1 LVAAGNLPEALELAG
16 RLERLGS
23 YGIDLR
29 LPLIDAAVE
38 ANLAAGRVTEAERLA
53 VQVAEAAPD
62 HPLRQRVQ
70 ARLLVARGDDADAL
84 ALLHG
89 AVEGFV
95 RTGHR
100 QDEWH
105 TRRLLARSLHNLGRR
120 RDARAELH
128 RVDDEI
134 AAARGFAPRGGASGS
149 GPDLSPRER
158 EVAVLVAQ
166 GLRNREIA
174 ERLFISE
181 RTVENHI
188 HRVLERS
195 GLRSRV
201 ELAALVAH

>member
-1 LVAAGNLPEALELAG
+1 MHDALELAN
-16 RLERLGS
+16 RLERLGR

-38 ANLAAGRVTEAERLA
+38 ANLAAGRVKEGVRVAA
-53 VQVAEAAPD
+53 QVAEAAPE
-62 HPLRQRVQ
+62 HPLRQRVE
-70 ARLLVARGDDADAL
+70 ARLLIARGDDADAL
-84 ALLHG
+84 VWLEG
-89 AVEGFV
+89 AADGFV

-105 TRRLLARSLHNLGRR
+105 SRRLIARALLSLGRR
-120 RDARAELH
+120 RDAQAEL
-128 RVDDEI
+128 RRIDDEI
-134 AAARGFAPRGGASGS
+134 EAAQGLGPPAAVSGRGPVMS
-149 GPDLSPRER
+149 LRER
-158 EVAVLVAQ
+158 EVALLVAQ

-201 ELAALVAH
+201 ELAALVANWVAN